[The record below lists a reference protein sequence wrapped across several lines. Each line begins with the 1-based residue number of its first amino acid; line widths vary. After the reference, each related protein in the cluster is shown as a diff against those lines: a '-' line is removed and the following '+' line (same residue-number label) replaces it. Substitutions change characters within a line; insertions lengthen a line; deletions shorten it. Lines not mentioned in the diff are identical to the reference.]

1 MNVQQM
7 LSVLD
12 ADLVARLKTAVEIG
26 KWPNGLALTAE
37 QRQTCM
43 QAVIAWEHEHVAA
56 TERTGYIDKAK
67 KTQHVEDEVCDTD
80 NHVAESEFTPIRF
93 V

>member
-1 MNVQQM
+1 MNIQQM

-12 ADLVARLKTAVEIG
+12 ADIVERLKTAVEIG
-26 KWPNGLALTAE
+26 KWPNGIALTAE

-43 QAVIAWEHEHVAA
+43 QAVIAWEHEHVDA
-56 TERTGYIDKAK
+56 TQRTGYINKPK
-67 KTQHVEDEVCDTD
+67 KDQTEACDDEHHVPE
-80 NHVAESEFTPIRF
+80 NEFTPIRF